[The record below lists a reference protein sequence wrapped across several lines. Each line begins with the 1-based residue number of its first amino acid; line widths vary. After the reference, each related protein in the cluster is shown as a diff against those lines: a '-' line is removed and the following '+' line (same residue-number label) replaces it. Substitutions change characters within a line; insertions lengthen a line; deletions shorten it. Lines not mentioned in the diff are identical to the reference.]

1 MGLAFSALSQAL
13 TRGAA
18 NANAAP
24 RGITL
29 RSTTAG
35 EQTPQSF
42 ILGTYVTGGNLVAPE
57 MSHGVDGDTRY
68 LTRVVD
74 VSDLPVDA
82 LLHAI
87 IDGKRHSF
95 TGAVNPDF
103 GATSDRTDYAGYVWC
118 QFKDGSQTA
127 ADPDL
132 VSLYG
137 SYPRGPGRRPWSAA
151 AWPMPS

>member
-1 MGLAFSALSQAL
+1 MTRLDRILLTLALAGAAGPVLADPATLVIGALASSGITVGATAAFALRIGVGLAFSALSSAL
-13 TRGAA
+13 TKGAA

-74 VSDLPVDA
+74 VSDVPST
-82 LLHAI
+82 
-87 IDGKRHSF
+87 RCS
-95 TGAVNPDF
+95 
-103 GATSDRTDYAGYVWC
+103 
-118 QFKDGSQTA
+118 
-127 ADPDL
+127 
-132 VSLYG
+132 
-137 SYPRGPGRRPWSAA
+137 
-151 AWPMPS
+151 MPSSTASGTTSLAR